1 MLIVFAGHVDIV
13 QLLLKH
19 GANAHA
25 CDIND
30 WTPLHNVAQCSIQ
43 EDDNKERCQCIES
56 LVKGGNANINAMN
69 IRLETPLHIACEYGS
84 SELFTCLLQ
93 LGADLLETNI
103 DGYNCL
109 EVAIMQGNEEV
120 VLFLIEHDN
129 IFELMRNAQIKE
141 IKRGWGFF
149 SIHQHIVDTPMRKL
163 IREMPK
169 MASLMLDKC
178 SMKVG
183 NKETKV
189 YNQIYVYEFLDDQYN
204 VKDWEE
210 GKSFVFLPIF

>member
-13 QLLLKH
+13 TLLLNS
-19 GANAHA
+19 GADAHA

-30 WTPLHNVAQCSIQ
+30 WTPLHVATQCSSQ
-43 EDDNKERCQCIES
+43 EDDNKERSKCIER
-56 LVKGGNANINAMN
+56 LVKSGNANINAVT
-69 IRLETPLHIACEYGS
+69 IRLDTPLHIACEYGS

-120 VLFLIEHDN
+120 VRFLIEHKHS
-129 IFELMRNAQIKE
+129 FELMRNAQIRE

-149 SIHQHIVDTPMRKL
+149 SIRRHIVDTPMRKL

-169 MASLMLDKC
+169 MASLILDKC
-178 SMKVG
+178 SIKVG
-183 NKETKV
+183 NKRTSV
-189 YNQIYVYEFLDDQYN
+189 YNQIYVYEFLDDQYT
-204 VKDWEE
+204 VKDWAK
-210 GKSFVFLPIF
+210 GKSYL